1 MKVILKQNIRKI
13 LLIFALLLVIVNLI
27 FLIGSNK
34 GKSSEHKSTAEIIGT
49 ENADKISFCAN
60 RDFFKASLP
69 STMESIEETKKE
81 KANAVILDIYL
92 TKDNLLVCSPFEN
105 LKDSFYLDGNV
116 SDYTYFQLLESSVAI
131 GKREITYSI
140 TPAVEMIK
148 SCVEKDIT
156 AVCVF
161 HNIKDMSLLDE
172 LFKAYQDNDS
182 FVVYSNDYNFLLNIN
197 KSYPSMRLWYFVDE
211 VTNEV
216 IDSMNI
222 LREAEV
228 IFNAKNKNNDEE
240 MIKKLNS
247 YSYKFGCTGVE
258 KKSDL
263 KRCAKLGVSD
273 IITPKYIK

>member
-34 GKSSEHKSTAEIIGT
+34 GKPSEHKSAAEIIGA

-60 RDFFKASLP
+60 REFFKSSLP
-69 STMESIEETKKE
+69 STMDSVEETEKE

-92 TKDNLLVCSPFEN
+92 TKDKLLVCSPFEN
-105 LKDSFYLDGNV
+105 LKDSYYLSGSI
-116 SDYTYFQLLESSVAI
+116 SDYTYFQLLESSVAV
-131 GKREITYSI
+131 GKQKITFSI
-140 TPAVEMIK
+140 NPAVEIIK
-148 SCVEKDIT
+148 SCIEKNIT

-182 FVVYSNDYNFLLNIN
+182 FIVYSNNYNFLLNIN

-228 IFNAKNKNNDEE
+228 IFDIKNKNNNEE
-240 MIKKLNS
+240 MMKKLNS

-263 KRCAKLGVSD
+263 KKCINFGVSD
-273 IITPKYIK
+273 IITSEFVK